1 MFMNC
6 LMTALFHRTGT
17 KGRRWV
23 KSAMGESA
31 NFEYEILE

>member
-1 MFMNC
+1 
-6 LMTALFHRTGT
+6 MTALFHRTGT